1 MDGDGGG
8 TRVGEETMQTI
19 KFLVEGLLFELDFG
33 QTLLDLRFRVH
44 PQNYN
49 MGRT

>member
-8 TRVGEETMQTI
+8 TRVGEEAVETI
-19 KFLVEGLLFELDFG
+19 EFLIEGLLFELDFG
-33 QTLLDLRFRVH
+33 QALLHLRFRVH

-49 MGRT
+49 IGST